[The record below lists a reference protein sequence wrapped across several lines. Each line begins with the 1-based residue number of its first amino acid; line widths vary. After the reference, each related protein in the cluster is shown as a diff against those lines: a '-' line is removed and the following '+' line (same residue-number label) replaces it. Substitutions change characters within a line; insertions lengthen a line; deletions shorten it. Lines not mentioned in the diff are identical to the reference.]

1 MEACTS
7 ICGDLSLAVGI
18 YLCVRV
24 LQTALAQRNQ
34 ELQVM
39 VDQAASR
46 PQTGHADATAPFMR
60 VDLREETVTEKAQP
74 GVLLPLH
81 LVFMSCHTHPLPCI
95 VAAAPVWHV
104 WAAAFCRRPPQSTGS

>member
-1 MEACTS
+1 MC
-7 ICGDLSLAVGI
+7 
-18 YLCVRV
+18 V

-46 PQTGHADATAPFMR
+46 PQSGHADSTAPFMR

-74 GVLLPLH
+74 GSSQLLLH
-81 LVFMSCHTHPLPCI
+81 TLSCCALSCL
-95 VAAAPVWHV
+95 AWLSCPVPV
-104 WAAAFCRRPPQSTGS
+104 Q

>member
-1 MEACTS
+1 M
-7 ICGDLSLAVGI
+7 
-18 YLCVRV
+18 

-46 PQTGHADATAPFMR
+46 PQSGHADATAPFMR

-74 GVLLPLH
+74 GMSPAPASH
-81 LVFMSCHTHPLPCI
+81 LF
-95 VAAAPVWHV
+95 
-104 WAAAFCRRPPQSTGS
+104 STLGCLYV

>member
-1 MEACTS
+1 MC
-7 ICGDLSLAVGI
+7 
-18 YLCVRV
+18 V

-46 PQTGHADATAPFMR
+46 PQTGHADSTAPFMR

-74 GVLLPLH
+74 GSPQLLPRIPPLLGTLMPCLTVMPSSCAAMQLSH
-81 LVFMSCHTHPLPCI
+81 KPPSSTPAPGSCLVP
-95 VAAAPVWHV
+95 
-104 WAAAFCRRPPQSTGS
+104 TGRSFACDEA

>member
-1 MEACTS
+1 MC
-7 ICGDLSLAVGI
+7 
-18 YLCVRV
+18 V

-46 PQTGHADATAPFMR
+46 PQSGHADSTAPFLR

-74 GVLLPLH
+74 GMSLAPAPHPCLAAECCKKAVMSLYQAACVPFCSCLP
-81 LVFMSCHTHPLPCI
+81 T
-95 VAAAPVWHV
+95 
-104 WAAAFCRRPPQSTGS
+104 